1 MEEKGVD
8 VPSYFLCPISLQIMR
23 DPVTVC
29 TGITYDRDS
38 IEKWIF
44 SGNRRV
50 EATCPVTKQ
59 PIPGGE
65 LTPNHTLR
73 RLIQAWCV
81 ANASYGVE
89 RLPTPRIPLDKAQI
103 AHILNEARRLETQL
117 DALRKL
123 RSLVIESDR
132 NRRCVEAAGAP
143 DFLISV
149 IRRSPIA
156 PSTEEEALGVL
167 HALQISPQGFI
178 DMIVRN
184 EDLVELLIAVMQ
196 RSNYQSRAYATFLL
210 RSLFEAASPV
220 RFLSLKDEFFTELV
234 KVLRDRISFKAT
246 KVALRVLAMSCPW
259 GRNRV
264 KATDAGAV
272 PVLVELLLDDPEKRA
287 CEMALVV
294 LDQLCCCA
302 EARAELLAHS
312 GGLAVVSK
320 KIIRLSHLATERAVR
335 VISSVAKYS
344 ATPAVLQEM
353 LQIGVVAKLC
363 LLLQVQSGNKTTERA
378 ASILRLHSKTWKKS
392 PCIPQH
398 LLSSYP
404 SH

>member
-50 EATCPVTKQ
+50 EATCP
-59 PIPGGE
+59 
-65 LTPNHTLR
+65 
-73 RLIQAWCV
+73 AWCV

-302 EARAELLAHS
+302 EARRS
-312 GGLAVVSK
+312 CWR
-320 KIIRLSHLATERAVR
+320 IRGAG
-335 VISSVAKYS
+335 
-344 ATPAVLQEM
+344 VLGHAGRTTGDAADRRCRQALPSPPSE
-353 LQIGVVAKLC
+353 
-363 LLLQVQSGNKTTERA
+363 SGNKTTERA